1 MKIFGHEYG
10 MLYTV
15 GAQSE
20 IAKLCPGEDLT
31 KLLDAL
37 KGKTGERNGNAAEI
51 VCILSRWHEKAE
63 AFKASAEGRD
73 YEEAPVTREILE
85 LIDVDSFGA
94 LLSEAFAVMNGD
106 SEKTVE
112 TEDVAPSKKEKKDEV
127 QRSA

>member
-1 MKIFGHEYG
+1 MKVFGHEYG
-10 MLYTV
+10 MLYSV

-31 KLLDAL
+31 NLLEAL

-51 VCILSRWHEKAE
+51 ICILSRWHEKAE
-63 AFKASAEGRD
+63 AFKASAEGRE
-73 YEEAPVTREILE
+73 YEEKPITKELTE

-106 SEKTVE
+106 SKKTVE
-112 TEDVAPSKKEKKDEV
+112 TEDVAPSKKEKKDEI